1 MPNTVLYVFQ
11 YSTETKFSGF
21 TVLMELGF
29 SEYSPLEQSFP
40 VFSGFP
46 ICYCNQV
53 FRFFLYSTETRFS
66 IQVLLY
72 STGTRFSGFLL
83 FYWNQAFGFS
93 NKLLEPVFQ
102 VLQYSTGT
110 RHSGFQV
117 SHWKQVFRFSSIL
130 LKPVTET
137 RSKCF
142 PVLYWNYV
150 SLALAKEN

>member
-29 SEYSPLEQSFP
+29 SEYNSPLEQSFP

-102 VLQYSTGT
+102 VLQYSTG
-110 RHSGFQV
+110 
-117 SHWKQVFRFSSIL
+117 QVFRFSSIL